1 MAGLAKG
8 VDGSAPIAANEPLG
22 EPDRA
27 ALGTLIQRH
36 FAGYAITNIKT
47 KLLWDALKP
56 GSFRKQ
62 LAPAGVND
70 VGAVDEE
77 VLPLL
82 LNRLERD
89 GPAGRMMDSDRA
101 VLDELVT
108 AKVRFFEE
116 AKKREERAEVAAK
129 KDDQEMSGAPFP
141 FSLMWK
147 AANAL
152 GKASG
157 AQDVKAP
164 DWSGYPDQLDRL
176 CRGPG

>member
-1 MAGLAKG
+1 VG
-8 VDGSAPIAANEPLG
+8 DSAPVAANEPLDG
-22 EPDRA
+22 RDRA
-27 ALGTLIQRH
+27 ALRTLIQRH
-36 FAGYAITNIKT
+36 FGGSAISSIET
-47 KLLWDALKP
+47 KLLWDALEP

-62 LAPAGVND
+62 LAPMGVND

-89 GPAGRMMDSDRA
+89 GGARLCPGGRMMDADRA
-101 VLDELVT
+101 VLNELVMT
-108 AKVRFFEE
+108 KVRFFDE
-116 AKKREERAEVAAK
+116 ARQREQRAEVAAK
-129 KDDQEMSGAPFP
+129 KEEQEMSEAPLP

-157 AQDVKAP
+157 AQDVKVP
-164 DWSGYPDQLDRL
+164 DWSGYPGQLDRL